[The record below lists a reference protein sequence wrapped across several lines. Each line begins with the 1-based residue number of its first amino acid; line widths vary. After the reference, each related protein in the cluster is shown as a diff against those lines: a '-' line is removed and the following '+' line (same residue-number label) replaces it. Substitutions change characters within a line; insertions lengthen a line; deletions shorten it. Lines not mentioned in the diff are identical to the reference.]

1 MSNPI
6 FNRAFSMRPNSI
18 KSSNDYI
25 NKKKAAALF
34 ANTASLNPKPGESS
48 NYSNINYNNG
58 VNKGICKS
66 NEGIYNLESVGGFN
80 VSSYDLLLNITKGR
94 YYTATSGRLVSIPNN
109 NNSTVDS
116 NFVKI
121 NDCSNIELKIE
132 NTSQPSFPLNQTYN
146 LYEGPYLIDVSNSYD
161 QNEIKCG
168 CHPVLL
174 GNLEDVQIFGELT
187 KNNNKINISSDK
199 SLARLAEQEPLR
211 GFKYPIKFSMSK
223 INIK

>member
-1 MSNPI
+1 MPNPNI
-6 FNRAFSMRPNSI
+6 NNRAFTMRPNSI

-66 NEGIYNLESVGGFN
+66 NKDIYSLESVGGFN
-80 VSSYDLLLNITKGR
+80 VSSYDLLLNVTKGS

-109 NNSTVDS
+109 NNSTENS
-116 NFVKI
+116 NSVKI
-121 NDCSNIELKIE
+121 NDCSNIVLKIE
-132 NTSQPSFPLNQTYN
+132 SKPSVPLNQTYN
-146 LYEGPYLIDVSNSYD
+146 LYEGSYLIDISNSYD

-174 GNLEDVQIFGELT
+174 GNLEDVQIFSKLAED
-187 KNNNKINISSDK
+187 NKDIGINSDK